1 VRHQPQPPRAAAVVE
16 ALGRARATLATAES
30 LTGGRLAA
38 LMTEVPGSSEVY
50 RGGVVAYATELK
62 LGVLEVPEAVVE
74 RYGVVSGECAL
85 AMARGVRRLAGAT
98 YGVSTTG
105 VAGPDR
111 QEDKPVGTVFVGL
124 AGPDGHETVVAL
136 ELVGE
141 RTSIQDRTCL
151 EALEVVMV
159 NLHREEP
166 RLG

>member
-16 ALGRARATLATAES
+16 ALARTRATLATAES

-38 LMTEVPGSSEVY
+38 LMTQVPGSSEVY

-62 LGVLEVPEAVVE
+62 LDVLEVPEAVIE
-74 RYGVVSGECAL
+74 QYGVVSGECAL

-111 QEDKPVGTVFVGL
+111 QEGKPVGTVFVGL

-136 ELVGE
+136 ELVGD
-141 RTSIQDRTCL
+141 RASIQDRTCL
-151 EALEVVMV
+151 EALQVIMG
-159 NLHREEP
+159 NLHGEEP
-166 RLG
+166 GLG